1 VFPVDPRTEHALLTP
16 RVSRVI
22 PDTLSVVRE
31 SGKSSRFRGLDVDAA
46 NDMLAVLDAATSL
59 DDLSPLK
66 SVGLHKLTGD
76 RKGEW
81 AMTVNGPWRICFEFR
96 KGDAFNVEIVNY
108 HKG

>member
-1 VFPVDPRTEHALLTP
+1 MIRSWADRSSQRFYEQ
-16 RVSRVI
+16 
-22 PDTLSVVRE
+22 
-31 SGKSSRFRGLDVDAA
+31 GKSSRFRGLDVDAA
-46 NDMLAVLDAATSL
+46 NDLLAVLDAATSL
-59 DDLSPLK
+59 NDLSPLK

-76 RKGEW
+76 RKGQW

>member
-1 VFPVDPRTEHALLTP
+1 MIRSWANRSSQRFYEQ
-16 RVSRVI
+16 
-22 PDTLSVVRE
+22 
-31 SGKSSRFRGLDVDAA
+31 GKSSRFRGLDIDAA
-46 NDMLAVLDAATSL
+46 NDLLAVLDAATSL
-59 DDLSPLK
+59 NDLSPLK

-76 RKGEW
+76 RKGQW